1 MSALKLVFPAK
12 PWENYHVSRI
22 MFKEI
27 MEVILNSLRILCR
40 GSSSSSGFV
49 CFGST
54 NDKFFSFCQ
63 FSRSAAMFV
72 KECMSCADTRHLSV

>member
-49 CFGST
+49 CFGNT
-54 NDKFFSFCQ
+54 NNKFFIFLPIFLFCSNVCERIHVM
-63 FSRSAAMFV
+63 SR
-72 KECMSCADTRHLSV
+72 DYLSV